1 MPQNNSKII
10 IPQYAKERHKLTAN
24 THRLME
30 NYKDDY
36 ESHAKGIFQEA
47 IQNSIDA
54 KVTNYSD
61 VKITIKYDPQKRI
74 LAIRDYGTTGMS
86 HCEKCYWGRIEDSED
101 CHADNCN
108 WGNFH
113 FLGGLSKAEVG
124 SLGSRGQGKSL
135 IIIAGSETIVRT
147 KIANP
152 QSYHKEISMASKWTR
167 SGNDWEWS
175 LLEDSIMKSDEQP
188 GTEIIVKGIIDSVHE
203 ELINSDEIIQNIS
216 KTWCGAIKKG
226 VQIRFGYV
234 GKELQRIGMPQFP
247 QAASDNGKKVERKIL
262 KIPVSVHRKKVG
274 QLTNITIVLTEEPVP
289 KELRGIALLKNGT
302 QVISRETDFG
312 RRISTELQDRIYG
325 WASYDCNYPG
335 RFLCICEKPGHR
347 GFQTHTYYS
356 KVQSLLQENVED
368 FLLPYEKKRFKP
380 RLTEKDL
387 KRAQQN
393 LDVLQRAFEEV
404 PDFNPWSGSDETTT
418 KRKTKEPPN
427 HPYISNIKLDKEYY
441 LYDQTANVE
450 IILVNPTNEYQKFL
464 HVTIEALDK
473 GLSQLRV
480 WEYPPHVI
488 PVLNPATSEKKGRI
502 AYSVNIPIID
512 EFGIG
517 KNYIRCT
524 LRNRPPQ
531 IDESKDKLIDQEY
544 DRASHSI
551 WIEAQPVLIPR
562 SPPTAGTKGDDGRK
576 GTIRDLVPLTD
587 ESLDPIQNEIMPIWS
602 NGDIWFFTKGARIG
616 YVYETQPRAADSI
629 LYELVAEVLAEKR
642 LKDFMETNPQDKF
655 DKDQVLQQ
663 LQKIENLRKR
673 FLRTCEKLRASSR
686 EG

>member
-1 MPQNNSKII
+1 MPPENSKII

-54 KVTNYSD
+54 KISDYSE

-74 LAIRDYGTTGMS
+74 LSIRDYGTTGMS
-86 HCEKCYWGRIEDSED
+86 YCKKCYWGRIEGSED
-101 CHADNCN
+101 CHADNCD

-135 IIIAGSETIVRT
+135 IIIAGIETIVRT

-152 QSYHKEISMASKWTR
+152 QPYHKEISMASKWTR
-167 SGNDWEWS
+167 TGNDWEWS
-175 LLEDSIMKSDEQP
+175 LVEDSIMKSNEQA
-188 GTEIIVKGIIDSVHE
+188 GTEIIVNGVIDSVHE
-203 ELINSDEIIQNIS
+203 ELMNSDVIIQNIS

-234 GKELQRIGMPQFP
+234 GKDFQKIGMPQFP
-247 QAASDNGKKVERKIL
+247 PIAMDNGKKIVRKIQ
-262 KIPVSVHRKKVG
+262 KIPISVHRKKVG
-274 QLTNITIVLTEEPVP
+274 QLNNVTIVLAEEPVP

-302 QVISRETDFG
+302 QVISREIEFG
-312 RRISTELQDRIYG
+312 RKISTELQDRIYG
-325 WASYDCNYPG
+325 WASYDCNHPG
-335 RFLCICEKPGHR
+335 RFLCSSEKPGHR
-347 GFQTHTYYS
+347 GFQTHTYYT
-356 KVQSLLQENVED
+356 KVQSLLQEYVED
-368 FLLPYEKKRFKP
+368 FLLPYEKKRYKP
-380 RLTEKDL
+380 HLTEKDV

-393 LDVLQRAFEEV
+393 LDVLQKAFEEV
-404 PDFNPWSGSDETTT
+404 PDFNPWSGSDEITT
-418 KRKTKEPPN
+418 KRKTKEP
-427 HPYISNIKLDKEYY
+427 HQQPYISSIKLDKGYY
-441 LYDQTANVE
+441 LYDQNAIVE
-450 IILVNPTNEYQKFL
+450 IVILNPTSEYQKFL
-464 HVTIEALDK
+464 HLTVEALDK

-488 PVLNPATSEKKGRI
+488 PLLNPATPEKEGRI
-502 AYSVNIPIID
+502 TYQINIPIID

-517 KNYIRCT
+517 KNFIRCT
-524 LRNRPPQ
+524 LRNRPPN
-531 IDESKDKLIDQEY
+531 IKEAEIIDQEY

-562 SPPTAGTKGDDGRK
+562 SPPTAGLKGDDGRK
-576 GTIRDLVPLTD
+576 GTVRDLVPLTD
-587 ESLDPIQNEIMPIWS
+587 EALDPIQNEIMPIWRD
-602 NGDIWFFTKGARIG
+602 GEFWFFTKGARIG

-642 LKDFMETNPQDKF
+642 LKDFIETNPQDNF
-655 DKDQVLQQ
+655 DKDQVIQQ
-663 LQKIENLRKR
+663 LQKIEELRRK
-673 FLRTCEKLRASSR
+673 FLRTCEKLRATSR